1 MFSVLVSD
9 QTSIQGG
16 TSVAVTSRVL
26 KDRRNISRISTR
38 FSCHFTHEGVSREAV
53 VINLSLN
60 GAQLSSKF
68 MPPLGASVALILKPP
83 ALSEPLK
90 LEGKVIRGAWGISDH
105 GAIGKFG
112 VRFNPSS
119 ASLINLINM
128 LK

>member
-1 MFSVLVSD
+1 MAA
-9 QTSIQGG
+9 IG
-16 TSVAVTSRVL
+16 RVL
-26 KDRRNISRISTR
+26 KDRRNIARISTR
-38 FSCHFTHEGVSREAV
+38 FGCHFTYEGVSREAV

-83 ALSEPLK
+83 SLNEPLK
-90 LEGKVIRGAWGISDH
+90 LEGKVIRGGWGISDH

-112 VRFNPSS
+112 VRFNPPSS
-119 ASLINLINM
+119 SLINLINT